1 MSGEDVTRLPPGL
14 PVPQDDGAC
23 DHLPGRRV
31 PDVALPSTEGR
42 MVSLAAAPAPR
53 TVVFVYPGM
62 GRPGEEP
69 PGGYEA
75 WDAIPGA
82 RGCTPQA
89 CSFRDAAAEF
99 RSLKAG
105 VVGLSGQA
113 AEEQREA
120 AERLH
125 LPYPLLSDDGLAFA
139 RALGLPTFEHAGDT
153 YLRRATLV
161 LRDGIVEHV
170 LYPVFPPDES
180 AATTLAWLRANA

>member
-1 MSGEDVTRLPPGL
+1 MSAEDLTKLPPGL
-14 PVPQDDGAC
+14 PVPEDDGAC
-23 DHLPGRRV
+23 DHLPDSPV
-31 PDVALPSTEGR
+31 PDVALPSSDGGTL
-42 MVSLAAAPAPR
+42 SLGGSGAAR

-89 CSFRDAAAEF
+89 CSFRDASAGF
-99 RSLKAG
+99 RDLG
-105 VVGLSGQA
+105 VRVVGLSSQA
-113 AEEQREA
+113 ADEQREA

-125 LPYPLLSDDGLAFA
+125 LPYPLLSDEGLAFA
-139 RALGLPTFEHAGDT
+139 GALRLPTFEHAGDT

-161 LRDGIVEHV
+161 LRDGVIEHV

-180 AATTLAWLRANA
+180 AETTLAWLRTNP

>member
-1 MSGEDVTRLPPGL
+1 MSAEDVTRLPPGL
-14 PVPQDDGAC
+14 PVPKDDGAA
-23 DHLPGRRV
+23 DHLPGRPV
-31 PDVALPSTEGR
+31 PDVALPSSAGGT
-42 MVSLAAAPAPR
+42 VSLTGPDGPR

-62 GRPGEEP
+62 GRPDEEP

-89 CSFRDAAAEF
+89 CSFRDASAAF
-99 RSLKAG
+99 RELG
-105 VVGLSGQA
+105 VRVFGLSTQA

-125 LPYPLLSDDGLAFA
+125 LPYELLSDAGLAFGG
-139 RALGLPTFEHAGDT
+139 ALALPTFEHAGVT
-153 YLRRATLV
+153 YLRRLTLV
-161 LRDGIVEHV
+161 LRDGVVEHA

-180 AATTLAWLRANA
+180 AEATLAWLRAHP

>member
-1 MSGEDVTRLPPGL
+1 VSGEDVTRLPPGL
-14 PVPQDDGAC
+14 PVPEDDGAA
-23 DHLPGRRV
+23 DHLPGLPV
-31 PDVALPSTEGR
+31 PDVALPSTDGGTL
-42 MVSLAAAPAPR
+42 SLAGADAPR

-69 PGGYEA
+69 AGGYEA

-89 CSFRDAAAEF
+89 CSFRDLAAGF
-99 RSLKAG
+99 RELG
-105 VVGLSGQA
+105 VGVAGLSTQA
-113 AEEQREA
+113 AGEQREA

-125 LPYPLLSDDGLAFA
+125 LPYPLLSDEGLAFT
-139 RALGLPTFEHAGDT
+139 RALRLPIFEHAGET

-170 LYPVFPPDES
+170 LYPVFPPDRSGEQ
-180 AATTLAWLRANA
+180 TLAWLRANP

>member
-1 MSGEDVTRLPPGL
+1 MSGADVTRLPPGL
-14 PVPQDDGAC
+14 PAPADDGAC
-23 DHLPGRRV
+23 DHLPGLPV
-31 PDVALPSTEGR
+31 PDVALPSSDGGTL
-42 MVSLAAAPAPR
+42 SLVGGDAPR

-69 PGGYEA
+69 PGGYDA

-99 RSLKAG
+99 RELG
-105 VVGLSGQA
+105 VRVVGLSTQT

-125 LPYPLLSDDGLAFA
+125 LAYPLLSDAGLEIA
-139 RALGLPTFEHAGDT
+139 RALALPTFEHAGDT
-153 YLRRATLV
+153 YLRRATLI
-161 LRDGIVEHV
+161 LRDGVVEHV

-180 AATTLAWLRANA
+180 AETTLAWLRAHP